1 MYDVCVLVCKQ
12 EDVRHFDIVKC
23 ADLLLEHSI
32 LIAER
37 TLTRFGR
44 VVSDEVMDENVHHYK
59 ILNKGK
65 GDGYKIERL
74 DAYICK
80 KWVGD
85 SEHKRPLEHKY
96 AIRETTF
103 VDGIER
109 STLVDSISDNLEEA
123 RKALQNRRWYIN
135 RELRSNQNLN
145 STTTERDELMNKVIF
160 NYIDRSDCKFKSV
173 EIQIVETGK

>member
-23 ADLLLEHSI
+23 ADLLLERSI

-37 TLTRFGR
+37 ILTHFGR
-44 VVSDEVMDENVHHYK
+44 VVSDEVVDENVHHYK
-59 ILNKGK
+59 ILNKG
-65 GDGYKIERL
+65 DGCKIERL
-74 DAYICK
+74 DAYICTR
-80 KWVGD
+80 WVGD

-135 RELRSNQNLN
+135 RELRNNQNLN
-145 STTTERDELMNKVIF
+145 STTTERDELNKVIF
-160 NYIDRSDCKFKSV
+160 NYIDRSDCKFKTI
-173 EIQIVETGK
+173 EIQIVDTSK

>member
-23 ADLLLEHSI
+23 ADLLLERSI

-37 TLTRFGR
+37 DLTRFGR
-44 VVSDEVMDENVHHYK
+44 VVSDKVVDENVHYYR
-59 ILNKGK
+59 ILNKC
-65 GDGYKIERL
+65 DGYKIESL
-74 DAYICK
+74 DAYICTR
-80 KWVGD
+80 WVGD

-135 RELRSNQNLN
+135 RELRNNRNLN
-145 STTTERDELMNKVIF
+145 STTTERDELNKVIF

-173 EIQIVETGK
+173 EIQIVDTGK

>member
-23 ADLLLEHSI
+23 ADLLLERSI

-44 VVSDEVMDENVHHYK
+44 VVSDEVVDENVHHYR
-59 ILNKGK
+59 IMNE
-65 GDGYKIERL
+65 GDGHKIESL
-74 DAYICK
+74 DAYICTR
-80 KWVGD
+80 WVGD

-135 RELRSNQNLN
+135 RELRNNQNLN
-145 STTTERDELMNKVIF
+145 STTTERDELNKVIF
-160 NYIDRSDCKFKSV
+160 NYIDRSDCKFKTI
-173 EIQIVETGK
+173 EIQIVDTGK

>member
-12 EDVRHFDIVKC
+12 EDVRHFDIMKC
-23 ADLLLEHSI
+23 VDLLLERSI

-37 TLTRFGR
+37 TLTHFGR
-44 VVSDEVMDENVHHYK
+44 VVSDEMVDENVHHYK
-59 ILNKGK
+59 ILNK

-85 SEHKRPLEHKY
+85 SEHRFPLTSKY

-103 VDGIER
+103 VGGIER
-109 STLVDSISDNLEEA
+109 STLVDYISDNLEEA

-135 RELRSNQNLN
+135 KELRNNHNLN
-145 STTTERDELMNKVIF
+145 HIFTEGAELNKVVF
-160 NYIDRSDCKFKSV
+160 NYLDRSDEKFKTI
-173 EIQIVETGK
+173 EIQIVDTGK

>member
-23 ADLLLEHSI
+23 TDLLLERSI

-37 TLTRFGR
+37 TLTHFGR
-44 VVSDEVMDENVHHYK
+44 VVSDEVVDENVHHYR
-59 ILNKGK
+59 ILNKG
-65 GDGYKIERL
+65 DSNKIESL
-74 DAYICK
+74 DAYICTR
-80 KWVGD
+80 WVGD

-135 RELRSNQNLN
+135 RELRNNQNLN
-145 STTTERDELMNKVIF
+145 STTTERDELNKVIF
-160 NYIDRSDCKFKSV
+160 NYIDRSDCKFKTI
-173 EIQIVETGK
+173 EIQIVDTGK